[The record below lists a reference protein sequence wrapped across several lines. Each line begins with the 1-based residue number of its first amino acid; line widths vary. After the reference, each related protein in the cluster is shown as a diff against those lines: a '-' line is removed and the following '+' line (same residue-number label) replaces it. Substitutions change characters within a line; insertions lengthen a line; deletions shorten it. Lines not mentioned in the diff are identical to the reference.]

1 MDLKI
6 LAVDDDQFVLVLLG
20 ACLRAG
26 GYSEYKLV
34 DSGSAA
40 LAEITSAT
48 TPFDCILL
56 DIQMPE
62 MDGVELCSTIRSLP
76 EYGSCPII
84 MITAMTERS
93 YIDDAFSAG
102 ATDYVSK
109 PFDPLELGTRIRL
122 AETLVSEQR
131 IALDKSS
138 ELRSLKSKLDE
149 AFRFSIDDP
158 IVINEVPGVIDKLVM
173 ENYLLQLSRSR
184 VYNST
189 GIGFAIAEFEDFWI
203 GTTLGNIYYTLIE
216 VADAIA
222 LNLKN
227 TGYLLAYCGRGRFV
241 CVTERGALS
250 DLAELEQSIQSS
262 IDDLYDT
269 KDNQVKIVV
278 GEARTTTLWGSLNP
292 LQLLDDAIMAVDSK
306 CTNDRY
312 ASASP
317 KFRNK
322 LNRIVSFG

>member
-1 MDLKI
+1 MKI

-40 LAEITSAT
+40 LTEITSAT
-48 TPFDCILL
+48 TPYECILL

-62 MDGVELCSTIRSLP
+62 MDGIELCSAIRSLP
-76 EYGSCPII
+76 DYGSCPII

-93 YIDDAFSAG
+93 YIDEAFSAG

-138 ELRSLKSKLDE
+138 ELHSLKSKLDE

-189 GIGFAIAEFEDFWI
+189 GIGFAIADFEDFWI
-203 GTTLGNIYYTLIE
+203 GTTLGNIYYTLID
-216 VADAIA
+216 VADAIT
-222 LNLKN
+222 LNLKK

-241 CVTERGALS
+241 CVTERGAVM
-250 DLAELEQSIQSS
+250 DIEELEQSIQDT
-262 IDDLYDT
+262 IDDFDVMS
-269 KDNQVKIVV
+269 DNRVRIVV
-278 GEARTTTLWGSLNP
+278 GEPRTTSLWGSLNP
-292 LQLLDDAIMAVDSK
+292 LQLMDDAIAAIDPKCRNGQSAPADSRSSK
-306 CTNDRY
+306 
-312 ASASP
+312 
-317 KFRNK
+317 KFD
-322 LNRIVSFG
+322 RIVGFG